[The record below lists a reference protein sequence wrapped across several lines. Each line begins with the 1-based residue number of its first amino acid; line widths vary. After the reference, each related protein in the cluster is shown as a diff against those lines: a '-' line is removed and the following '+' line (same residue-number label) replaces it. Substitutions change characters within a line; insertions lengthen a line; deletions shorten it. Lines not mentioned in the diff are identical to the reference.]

1 MEVLYNFKEVKSF
14 ALIGLHNLLSS
25 ANRDNINLKTFD
37 MFLDPLEKVH
47 KKEEVVE
54 YAEKLKSREEK

>member
-1 MEVLYNFKEVKSF
+1 MGVLYNYKQVKAF
-14 ALIGLHNLLSS
+14 ALIALHNLLNS
-25 ANRDNINLKTFD
+25 ANRNNINLKTLD

-47 KKEEVVE
+47 KKEEVIE